1 MLIAIGSQK
10 SSPGST
16 TLALALA
23 GFWPADAATVVVEA
37 DPAGGDLKSWQR
49 LAGEPGLGALATAA
63 RHTTDPATVLEHASA
78 LPGGLHAV
86 TAPEGPDQAG
96 AAVRLLAR
104 DGAALMRA
112 LSAAPMVTVIDIGRL
127 DPASTALDLLAHAD
141 VTLVLARPNLS
152 EITRLAARI
161 ATIKQHARSP
171 EAVSI
176 VLTGTGYPAEA
187 VAESQQTPVLITLPH
202 DPDCA
207 GVLSGT
213 LTMRRGLGR
222 TRLARAARTLGH
234 ALIERHAATG
244 PVGSPTPAT
253 ALEPKEAAAV

>member
-23 GFWPADAATVVVEA
+23 GFWPAEAATVVVEA
-37 DPAGGDLKSWQR
+37 DPAGGDVKSWQR
-49 LAGEPGLGALATAA
+49 LPGEPGLGALATAA
-63 RHTTDPATVLEHASA
+63 RHTTDPAAVLEHASA

-104 DGAALMRA
+104 DGAGLMRA
-112 LSAAPMVTVIDIGRL
+112 LSAAPMVTVMDLGRL
-127 DPASTALDLLAHAD
+127 DPGSPALDLLAHAD
-141 VTLVLARPNLS
+141 MTLVLTRPSLS

-171 EAVSI
+171 EAVSL
-176 VLTGTGYPAEA
+176 VLVGPGYPAEA
-187 VAESQQTPVLITLPH
+187 VADSQQTPVLLTLPH
-202 DPDCA
+202 DADCA

-213 LTMRRGLGR
+213 VTMRRGLGR

-234 ALIERHAATG
+234 ALIERHAE
-244 PVGSPTPAT
+244 PVCLSAPA
-253 ALEPKEAAAV
+253 ADLDPKEAAAV